1 MHMERRRRIAA
12 VSREKAAAKPKKP
25 LTEAQKIERRK
36 AWQFFYE
43 KIKNNPEFVE
53 CRRSME
59 TQRISHREA
68 EKRCYGNV
76 RARQVSKL
84 KNN

>member
-1 MHMERRRRIAA
+1 MNKTDPMHMERRRRTAA
-12 VSREKAAAKPKKP
+12 VSREKAAAKPA
-25 LTEAQKIERRK
+25 EAQKIERRK

-68 EKRCYGNV
+68 EKRTETCAPIRFRN
-76 RARQVSKL
+76 
-84 KNN
+84 